1 MLFLYNLIVQI
12 AGFLLKIVALFSP
25 KIKLFVDGRKP
36 VFKILQTK
44 INPNDK
50 TIWFHAAS
58 LGEYEQGL
66 PVIEKIKIKYPN
78 HKIVI
83 TFFSPSGYEVRK
95 NNLVAD
101 VTVYLPLDTKKNA
114 KDFLKLVHPEMA
126 FFIKYEYWPNYLTE
140 LRKLGTPTY
149 LISGILRKN
158 QLFFKWYGGF
168 YRKALDTFTYF
179 FVQNESS
186 KNLLQQLGKANVAVS
201 GDTRFDRVASILE
214 KDNSLDFIE
223 AFKNDI
229 LTIVVGSS
237 WPKDESLLVDYINQ
251 TNGKVKFIIAPHNI
265 KSEQIQE
272 LKNAI
277 TKKSILFSDVQTR
290 FIASPHPENIEF
302 IASPRESEARLI
314 ASPNPENKEFIASPR
329 ESETRLLASP
339 NPENM
344 EFIASPRES
353 ETRLI
358 ASLQQ
363 YDVFIID
370 TIGILTKI
378 YNYADIAFVGGGF
391 GNPGVHNI
399 LEPATFG
406 IPIVIGPNFSHF
418 AEATA
423 LVNMEG
429 CVSISNKNELFDTFS
444 NLIANDDI
452 RHEKGHICS
461 TFVQMNKG
469 ATAIILKYI
478 LND

>member
-12 AGFLLKIVALFSP
+12 AGYLLKIGAVFSP
-25 KIKLFVDGRKP
+25 KIKLFVEGRKS
-36 VFKILQTK
+36 VFEILESK
-44 INPNDK
+44 INANDK

-78 HKIVI
+78 HKIVV

-95 NNLVAD
+95 NNSVAD

-114 KDFLKLVHPEMA
+114 THFLSLVHPEMV
-126 FFIKYEYWPNYLTE
+126 FFIKYEYWPNYLNK

-149 LISGILRKN
+149 LISGIFRTN

-168 YRKALDTFTYF
+168 YRTALDTFTYF

-186 KNLLQQLGKANVAVS
+186 KKLLLELGKTNVAVS

-223 AFKNDI
+223 AFQNDT
-229 LTIVVGSS
+229 LTIVAGSS
-237 WPKDESLLVDYINQ
+237 WPKDENLLVDYINQ
-251 TNGKVKFIIAPHNI
+251 TAEKVKFIIAPHNI
-265 KSEQIQE
+265 KEEQIKE
-272 LKNAI
+272 L
-277 TKKSILFSDVQTR
+277 KKSISKKVVLFSEVGTGRD
-290 FIASPHPENIEF
+290 
-302 IASPRESEARLI
+302 L
-314 ASPNPENKEFIASPR
+314 
-329 ESETRLLASP
+329 
-339 NPENM
+339 
-344 EFIASPRES
+344 
-353 ETRLI
+353 
-358 ASLQQ
+358 SLQDF
-363 YDVFIID
+363 DVFIID

-378 YNYADIAFVGGGF
+378 YSYADIAYVGGGF

-406 IPIVIGPNFSHF
+406 VPIVIGPNFSHF

-423 LVNMEG
+423 LVNMGG
-429 CVSISNKNELFDTFS
+429 CISISNKNELVDAFS

-452 RHEKGHICS
+452 RNEKGHICS

-469 ATAIILKYI
+469 ATSIIMKNI
-478 LND
+478 N